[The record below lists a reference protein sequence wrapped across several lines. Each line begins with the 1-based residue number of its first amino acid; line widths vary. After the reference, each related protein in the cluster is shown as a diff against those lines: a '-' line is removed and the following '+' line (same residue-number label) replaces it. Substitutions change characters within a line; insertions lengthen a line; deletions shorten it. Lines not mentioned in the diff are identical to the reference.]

1 MIKTKLFAVLFA
13 LLASVCVAQ
22 DATDVIPQN
31 VPNDRL
37 QRVYEATVRV
47 SVSGGIGTG
56 TVFHEDEKHYYIL
69 TNEHVISGNRYAN
82 IEFSKA
88 HWPSPKIRGEVIAKK
103 HTSGLTID
111 VAIVRI
117 TKASINNVTLPV
129 IPIGR
134 VAPTMETR
142 LLLTCGCQAGAKPS
156 LQQCV
161 IVERRN
167 NLIKYRP
174 TSLPGR
180 SGSALTDPE
189 GKEILGLVAW
199 MSGGSNSVG
208 MAMTCTSIRQ
218 WAYDAVNGVNNTTV
232 MSDLPEGDSIS
243 LLPQGAS
250 EIPLADEQRL
260 GGGETSAVS
269 GEQGIEV
276 DIFRLFRRRR
286 YVQPPKSPSPEP
298 KAKPVNPLTDDM
310 LNPFNKKSA
319 PLEDSPKKEDSDPL
333 ESPEFGTPDK
343 LDDLL
348 EFSFPQEEGDSAPK
362 TEPQSDD
369 GPFNLEKSLRRS
381 LENDKRILELLEEN
395 SKKLDYL
402 TENNLLM
409 YMESDEID
417 EETRE
422 RLFRR
427 WFGRR
432 YVEPYPQPNPN
443 PNPGYNPYPQP
454 DPEKE
459 ANRIGD
465 RLFQRFFDI
474 PIIGSILRTI
484 SFIISI
490 SIWIVFIIAVDWLMS
505 RFFGSSWLGKLL
517 SKLFHLISQLVFGVM
532 SVFKNSDADFMK
544 SKSTTKPAPAPAQ
557 TGPIIVTPGA
567 PVPSNDNSEIIR
579 ELRAE
584 MARLREELK
593 ASKS

>member
-1 MIKTKLFAVLFA
+1 MIKTTFIAIIIT
-13 LLASVCVAQ
+13 LLSAVCVAQ
-22 DATDVIPQN
+22 DTIPQN

-69 TNEHVISGNRYAN
+69 TNEHVISGNPYAN

-88 HWPSPKIRGEVIAKK
+88 HWPSGKIRGKVIAKK
-103 HTSGLTID
+103 HTSGLSID

-117 TKASINNVTLPV
+117 TKSSINNVKLPV

-134 VAPTMETR
+134 TAPTMETR
-142 LLLTCGCQAGAKPS
+142 LLLTCGCQAGARPS
-156 LQQCV
+156 LQQCI

-208 MAMTCTSIRQ
+208 MAMSCTSIRQ
-218 WAYDAVNGVNNTTV
+218 WCYDAVNGVNNTDVILELPDTDPV
-232 MSDLPEGDSIS
+232 SPLPEG
-243 LLPQGAS
+243 AF
-250 EIPLADEQRL
+250 EIPLSI
-260 GGGETSAVS
+260 ETEPVLNSFYNFQVS
-269 GEQGIEV
+269 EEEDGVEV
-276 DIFRLFRRRR
+276 DILRLFKRRRMSPAPK
-286 YVQPPKSPSPEP
+286 QPAPAPKQ
-298 KAKPVNPLTDDM
+298 KRDNPLTDDM
-310 LNPFNKKSA
+310 TNPFNKPQKPQQDKTLPLGA
-319 PLEDSPKKEDSDPL
+319 PDFEKRDKVEPEIPEIEGNPAEPKNELPLEAPK
-333 ESPEFGTPDK
+333 
-343 LDDLL
+343 
-348 EFSFPQEEGDSAPK
+348 GDSF
-362 TEPQSDD
+362 D
-369 GPFNLEKSLRRS
+369 LEKSLRQS
-381 LENDKRILELLEEN
+381 LNNDIRILELLEQN
-395 SKKLDYL
+395 SSKLDYL
-402 TENNLLM
+402 TQNDYFMSEKV
-409 YMESDEID
+409 D

-432 YVEPYPQPNPN
+432 YEPYPYPDTNPN
-443 PNPGYNPYPQP
+443 PSPDYQPYPQP
-454 DPEKE
+454 DPEE
-459 ANRIGD
+459 NADRISD

-474 PIIGSILRTI
+474 PIIGSIFRTI
-484 SFIISI
+484 SFLISI

-505 RFFGSSWLGKLL
+505 RFFGSSWLGKLIA
-517 SKLFHLISQLVFGVM
+517 KGFHLASQLVFGVL

-544 SKSTTKPAPAPAQ
+544 KKTESKATPSAPVS
-557 TGPIIVTPGA
+557 PIIVTPTSG
-567 PVPSNDNSEIIR
+567 NDNSEIIR

-584 MARLREELK
+584 MSRLREEIK
-593 ASKS
+593 SSKI